1 MLTQRWILNNPR
13 FFRANRMSSRC
24 QIRCVLRK
32 EREREGDAE
41 EQVESAEA
49 NFSSGG
55 CRRERDWVQIKGCS
69 CCVDEQRS
77 QVLSLTATFSLGV
90 HKWL

>member
-1 MLTQRWILNNPR
+1 MLDPKQPSIFSWRSNEFALPNSMCIEKR
-13 FFRANRMSSRC
+13 
-24 QIRCVLRK
+24 
-32 EREREGDAE
+32 ERERGGDAE
-41 EQVESAEA
+41 KQVESAEA

-55 CRRERDWVQIKGCS
+55 CRRERDWVQIKGCF